1 MANRRSFD
9 EEQLLAALKR
19 GDKDAFALIYNAYVG
34 KSYNFVYALV
44 KDEETAKDIVQ
55 DTFIK
60 VYLKRDTISKV
71 SSFSS
76 YLFKMLRNAVMD
88 HFDSEIVRLR
98 YLARLQHSEDFA
110 DVVNERM
117 NVNELSEQIESALAR
132 MPKQRQ
138 HIFRLSRYK
147 GVPNQEIA
155 RMFGIS
161 KRTVENH
168 LTNALR
174 DIRKNISDKV
184 SVFIPLICV
193 LAATLSSLL

>member
-1 MANRRSFD
+1 MSRWKSFD

-19 GDKDAFALIYNAYVG
+19 GDKDAFAFIYNSYVG
-34 KSYNFVYALV
+34 KSFNFVYALV
-44 KDEETAKDIVQ
+44 KDDETAKDIVQ

-76 YLFKMLRNAVMD
+76 YLFRMLRNAVLD
-88 HFDSEIVRLR
+88 HFDSEMVKLR
-98 YLARLQHSEDFA
+98 YLARLQYSEDFA
-110 DVVNERM
+110 DVVNEQM
-117 NVNELSEQIESALAR
+117 NVNDLSEQIEDALAR

-138 HIFRLSRYK
+138 HIFRLSRFK

-174 DIRKNISDKV
+174 DIRKNISDKA
-184 SVFIPLICV
+184 SVFVPLFCA
-193 LAATLSSLL
+193 LAATLSSL

>member
-88 HFDSEIVRLR
+88 HFDSEIVKLR
-98 YLARLQHSEDFA
+98 YLARLQYSEDFA